1 MSAPPAARRPGSDGE
16 SDGPA
21 PPTAA
26 PRITGRALQ
35 LGDLVK
41 AWRTTA
47 GDHGQ
52 PITQAALAAAVGRS
66 ERWVRDLETGAAPV
80 QVGRRLRELAD
91 ALRLDPAERRTL
103 AALAGRPATASA
115 LPDDDGARAKALL
128 DLLVASQSAPA
139 VVYDTSYTV
148 VSYSRA
154 AAALWPG
161 LLEPGANLMRW
172 LLLDRDA
179 RTQVHDWHRQA
190 SEIGVQQLRYALIH
204 RGSDDPRIPALID
217 EVCADPDVQ
226 SIWNASTRVRKS
238 ADGASLRLSLP
249 ALGWEPI
256 TAVAHVLSPSA
267 APGHRVLM
275 VNWTGAGT
283 ERLRAVTA
291 VTPQLDLVERRR
303 LVQEATA
310 RVSVATAHAAAD
322 LAGADGVPLPGLARL
337 IGPGCSLTLVPRSGT
352 VLWATQ
358 APDGRWDVSE
368 IAAYPVM
375 IRLPEAAV
383 DPALRNEFTAL
394 ARASLPPEPDA
405 ATRQSRALKE
415 QLKAR
420 IEVLDSIERDLRAP
434 VPKTDH

>member
-1 MSAPPAARRPGSDGE
+1 MSAPPAARRPSNGE

-115 LPDDDGARAKALL
+115 LPDDDSARTKALL

-154 AAALWPG
+154 AAALLPG

-172 LLLDRDA
+172 LLLHRDA

-204 RGSDDPRIPALID
+204 RGADDPRIPALID

-267 APGHRVLM
+267 GPDHRVLM
-275 VNWTGAGT
+275 VNWTGTGT
-283 ERLRAVTA
+283 ERAVKA
-291 VTPQLDLVERRR
+291 VPPRLDLAERRR
-303 LVQEATA
+303 LVQAATA

-322 LAGADGVPLPGLARL
+322 LAGAGGVPLPGLARL

-375 IRLPEAAV
+375 VRLPEAAV

-394 ARASLPPEPDA
+394 ARASLPLEPDA
-405 ATRQSRALKE
+405 ATRQSRALQE
-415 QLKAR
+415 QLRAR
-420 IEVLDSIERDLRAP
+420 IEVLDSIERDLRTP
-434 VPKTDH
+434 VPKNED

>member
-1 MSAPPAARRPGSDGE
+1 M
-16 SDGPA
+16 
-21 PPTAA
+21 
-26 PRITGRALQ
+26 
-35 LGDLVK
+35 
-41 AWRTTA
+41 
-47 GDHGQ
+47 
-52 PITQAALAAAVGRS
+52 
-66 ERWVRDLETGAAPV
+66 
-80 QVGRRLRELAD
+80 
-91 ALRLDPAERRTL
+91 
-103 AALAGRPATASA
+103 
-115 LPDDDGARAKALL
+115 

-139 VVYDTSYTV
+139 VVYDTAYTV

-204 RGSDDPRIPALID
+204 RGADDPRIPALID
-217 EVCADPDVQ
+217 EVCADPDIRT
-226 SIWNASTRVRKS
+226 IWNVSTRVRKS

-256 TAVAHVLSPSA
+256 TAIAHVLSPSA
-267 APGHRVLM
+267 GPDHRVLM
-275 VNWTGAGT
+275 VNWTGTGT
-283 ERLRAVTA
+283 ECAVKA
-291 VTPQLDLVERRR
+291 VTPRVDLVERRR

-322 LAGADGVPLPGLARL
+322 LAGAHGVPLPGLARL

-375 IRLPEAAV
+375 VRLQEAAV
-383 DPALRNEFTAL
+383 GPALRDEFTAL
-394 ARASLPPEPDA
+394 ARAGLPPEPDA

-415 QLKAR
+415 QLKA
-420 IEVLDSIERDLRAP
+420 
-434 VPKTDH
+434 

>member
-1 MSAPPAARRPGSDGE
+1 MVVTVLPVEPLGMTRPGVC
-16 SDGPA
+16 
-21 PPTAA
+21 
-26 PRITGRALQ
+26 R
-35 LGDLVK
+35 
-41 AWRTTA
+41 
-47 GDHGQ
+47 
-52 PITQAALAAAVGRS
+52 
-66 ERWVRDLETGAAPV
+66 
-80 QVGRRLRELAD
+80 RRLRELAD

-103 AALAGRPATASA
+103 AVLAGRPATASD
-115 LPDDDGARAKALL
+115 LPDGDGARTKTLM

-139 VVYDTSYTV
+139 VVYDTAYTV

-204 RGSDDPRIPALID
+204 RGADDPRIPALID
-217 EVCADPDVQ
+217 EVCADPDIRT
-226 SIWNASTRVRKS
+226 IWNVSTRVRKS

-256 TAVAHVLSPSA
+256 TAIAHVLSPSA
-267 APGHRVLM
+267 GPDHRVLM
-275 VNWTGAGT
+275 VNWTGTGT
-283 ERLRAVTA
+283 ECAVKA
-291 VTPQLDLVERRR
+291 VTPRVDLVERRR

-322 LAGADGVPLPGLARL
+322 LAGAHGVPLPGLARL

-375 IRLPEAAV
+375 VRLQEAAV
-383 DPALRNEFTAL
+383 GPALRDEFTAL
-394 ARASLPPEPDA
+394 ARAGLPPEPDA

-415 QLKAR
+415 QLKA
-420 IEVLDSIERDLRAP
+420 
-434 VPKTDH
+434 